1 MLKKPYLLADL
12 FQLYDMRI
20 YKIFMQFKQKK
31 TPTNLLEYRVLWD
44 ICNEFSL
51 KESDFCT
58 VAAPKAAARRQFVH
72 VMSQLQQSLQVCK
85 QLSNQNLHHV

>member
-31 TPTNLLEYRVLWD
+31 TPTNLLEYRVL
-44 ICNEFSL
+44 
-51 KESDFCT
+51 
-58 VAAPKAAARRQFVH
+58 
-72 VMSQLQQSLQVCK
+72 
-85 QLSNQNLHHV
+85 